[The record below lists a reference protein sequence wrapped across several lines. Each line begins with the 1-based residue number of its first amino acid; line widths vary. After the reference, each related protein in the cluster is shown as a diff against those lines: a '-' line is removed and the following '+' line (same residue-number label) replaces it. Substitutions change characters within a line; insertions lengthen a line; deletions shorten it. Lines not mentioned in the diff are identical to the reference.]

1 MIFDCANLC
10 KRTALGKRTNIESG
24 NTDNTHCMHVP
35 VPQQV
40 SHYETDGKKWTRN
53 NCKTYILSVKKR
65 VMAGVF
71 PPAAAVPAQ
80 GSPVAGAC
88 CAGVSKAWKQ
98 ANATDAPV
106 HDCLAAGRT
115 FRMLGLRTEPRKAAN
130 GRPKG
135 RKTQRKR
142 PSFSV

>member
-10 KRTALGKRTNIESG
+10 KRTALEKRTNIKSG
-24 NTDNTHCMHVP
+24 NTGDTFFTHLP
-35 VPQQV
+35 EPQQV
-40 SHYETDGKKWTRN
+40 NHKVKDGKKWTRN
-53 NCKTYILSVKKR
+53 NCKTYIISAKKR